1 MNKYRLLMTGICLFI
16 ISATT
21 AAQEARWYD
30 AAQLDRGQVVFQQ
43 NCASCHGNNAEA
55 KTGWK
60 EASGEASAPPL
71 NGSGHTWH
79 HSLKQMKKTIQQG
92 SIQLG
97 GSMPAFEEKLS
108 DQDIDSV
115 IAYFQS
121 KWPEPTYAGWAEKF
135 MTVASTNTSKSTSTP
150 TTTPTPPG
158 KVDEMTRLL
167 RLRLGINTIPPAVE
181 TSVKGVYQTQ
191 IGDKFA
197 YLIENGRYVFVGDF
211 IDLERAQNFTEN
223 SRRAQVKETLAEIPM
238 SDFIIYPAKGE
249 ERTHLN
255 VFTDTSCAYCR
266 KLHAEVGHLQEA
278 GISVRY
284 LPFPRGGNRG
294 PGYQDLKSVWCAED
308 PLEAMNIA
316 KEVSE
321 GSLGDGNCE
330 RAALVDKGFVLGQ
343 KLGLTGTPL
352 LYSAKG
358 TKFTGYVPYNKLIP
372 SLLGEL

>member
-1 MNKYRLLMTGICLFI
+1 MNNYRLVMTGICLFL

-21 AAQEARWYD
+21 PAQEARWYD
-30 AAQLDRGQVVFQQ
+30 ATQIDRGQVVFQQ
-43 NCASCHGNNAEA
+43 NCASCHGANGEA
-55 KTGWK
+55 QTGWK
-60 EASGEASAPPL
+60 EATGEASAPPL
-71 NGSGHTWH
+71 NGSAHTWH
-79 HSLKQMKKTIQQG
+79 HSLKQLKKTIQKG
-92 SIQLG
+92 SLQLG

-121 KWPEPTYAGWAEKF
+121 IWPEETYVSWSGKFEVVVEKSSQ
-135 MTVASTNTSKSTSTP
+135 AN
-150 TTTPTPPG
+150 
-158 KVDEMTRLL
+158 DITRLL
-167 RLRLGINTIPPAVE
+167 KLRLGISDLKPATKTPLE
-181 TSVKGVYQTQ
+181 GVYQTQ
-191 IGDKFA
+191 FGDKFA
-197 YLIENGRYVFVGDF
+197 YLIDGGRYVFIGDL
-211 IDLERAQNFTEN
+211 IDLERAQNLTEN
-223 SRRAQVKETLAEIPM
+223 SRRVQVKETLAEIPM

-255 VFTDTSCAYCR
+255 VFTDTSCGYCR
-266 KLHAEVGHLQEA
+266 KLHKEVSYLQEA

-294 PGYQDLKSVWCAED
+294 PGYQDLKSVWCAKD

-316 KEVSE
+316 KEVSA

-372 SLLGEL
+372 TLLGEL